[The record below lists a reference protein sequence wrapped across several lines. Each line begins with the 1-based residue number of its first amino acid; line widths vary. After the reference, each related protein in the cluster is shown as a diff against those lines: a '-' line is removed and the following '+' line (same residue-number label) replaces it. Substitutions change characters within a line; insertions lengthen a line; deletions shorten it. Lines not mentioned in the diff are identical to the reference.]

1 VEAALYSH
9 TSVQEAV
16 VLPIPDEK
24 IGNRLRGLV
33 VTSNKEVAAAELAR
47 HCAERLPK
55 YMVPEVIELR
65 DNLPKTSTG
74 KIDRQRLLQDVMSA
88 KPVPL

>member
-1 VEAALYSH
+1 
-9 TSVQEAV
+9 
-16 VLPIPDEK
+16 
-24 IGNRLRGLV
+24 
-33 VTSNKEVAAAELAR
+33 
-47 HCAERLPK
+47 
-55 YMVPEVIELR
+55 MVPEVIELR